1 MSDLIKRI
9 RDLYIYD
16 INNHKKYVNPEHA
29 RLYKLQEYSIS
40 WLYYYQH
47 ERRINGTKK
56 YCKDFYLIQKFLK
69 DLKTQIKDSQRLY
82 TSQNKR

>member
-1 MSDLIKRI
+1 MIDLERI
-9 RDLYIYD
+9 RDLCIYD
-16 INNHKKYVNPEHA
+16 IDNYKKYLNPEHA
-29 RLYKLQEYSIS
+29 RLCKLQEYLIS

-47 ERRINGTKK
+47 ERRVNSTKK